1 LEECFFLKSVC
12 IGPILVF
19 GGWGWGFSPIDF
31 TLKNWKKSPW
41 SCVVEV

>member
-31 TLKNWKKSPW
+31 TLKNWKKVPDH
-41 SCVVEV
+41 V